1 MAKVKYLLIVTMLL
15 TALSF
20 AHSAGEREP
29 AEIPD
34 EPEDTVVIYSN
45 FRLEAF
51 EQVADRFT
59 EETGIEVELIQAG
72 SGELFTRA
80 RAEQH
85 APQADII
92 WTGYKPLWE
101 ENLDLLEPYT
111 SINDGVIPDWAKH
124 PERYYYGTTVSI
136 QALMVNTELLS
147 EEDYP
152 RRWTDLTDP
161 KYRGEIVLANPA
173 LSTSAHA
180 QLVAMLEAFDF
191 DWDMIGDVIRNS
203 TITSSSRVVWQGT
216 ADGEYAIGATSD
228 QNAIIMA
235 DQGYPSKLIYPE
247 DGVPFEVTGMGIV
260 KGAPH
265 PRAAREWVDFV
276 LSEETLG
283 MLAEFGWRTVM
294 PHIQP
299 DWSVDYPM
307 DSLTVLDIDYERS
320 AREYTQDLEKFDD
333 VFADVN

>member
-1 MAKVKYLLIVTMLL
+1 MSKLRGMFAVVFAVLV
-15 TALSF
+15 LSLGY
-20 AHSAGEREP
+20 AGGRPETV
-29 AEIPD
+29 AIPD
-34 EPEDTVVIYSN
+34 EPEGTVVIYSN

-51 EQVADRFT
+51 EQVADRF
-59 EETGIEVELIQAG
+59 EQETGIRVELIQAG

-80 RAEQH
+80 RAERH

-101 ENLDLLEPYT
+101 ANLDLLEPYV
-111 SINDGVIPDWAKH
+111 SRNDGVIPDWAKH
-124 PERYYYGTTVSI
+124 RERYYYGTTVSI

-147 EEDYP
+147 ENEYP
-152 RRWTDLTDP
+152 RRWTDLADP
-161 KYRGEIVLANPA
+161 RYRGQIVLANPA

-191 DWDMIGDVIRNS
+191 DWDKIGAVIRNS
-203 TITSSSRVVWQGT
+203 TITPSSRVVWQGT

-228 QNAIIMA
+228 QNPIIMA
-235 DQGYPSKLIYPE
+235 EQGHPVKLIYPE
-247 DGVPFEVTGMGIV
+247 DGAPFEVTGMGIV
-260 KGAPH
+260 KGGPH

-276 LSEETLG
+276 LSEEILG
-283 MLAEFGWRTVM
+283 MFAEFGWRTVM

-299 DWSVDYPM
+299 EWSKDFPM
-307 DSLTVLDIDYERS
+307 DTLEVLDIDYERS

-333 VFADVN
+333 VFATVN